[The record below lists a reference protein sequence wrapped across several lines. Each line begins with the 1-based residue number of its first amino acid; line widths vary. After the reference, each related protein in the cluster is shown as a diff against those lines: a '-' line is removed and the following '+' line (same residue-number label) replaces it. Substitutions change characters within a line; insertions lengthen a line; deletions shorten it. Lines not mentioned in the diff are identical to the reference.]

1 MSLREESDPI
11 QPVHV
16 RLSVLEIQAKRMQSD
31 IESEKATRNRL
42 YDDIARSLRKLDDRL
57 RGVEKHVWMGVGVFV
72 AVQVLLH
79 FVAAW
84 IQR

>member
-1 MSLREESDPI
+1 MRESDPI

-16 RLSVLEIQAKRMQSD
+16 RLSVLESQSKRMQSD

-42 YDDIARSLRKLDDRL
+42 YDDIAHSLHNLDERL

-72 AVQVLLH
+72 AVQVLVQ
-79 FVAAW
+79 FVASW
-84 IQR
+84 IQH